1 MSSDLARPP
10 LRVDALRRALVAPH
24 GPYTA
29 LDVVAETGSTNA
41 ELAGAAR
48 AGAGDRTVLVA
59 EHQTAGRGRAG
70 RGWTAPPRSG
80 LALSVLLRP
89 QPVPQSRWGWLPLL
103 AGVALGE
110 VVAELCEVGAG
121 GVEVALKWPND
132 LLLGPQRRKAA
143 GVLAEVC
150 GDAVVLGIGCNVNL
164 QAHELP
170 VPQATSL
177 AIEGSGC
184 TDRDVL
190 LRELLRR
197 LDVLERNWRDARGDA
212 LASGLRDA
220 YRRCCGTLGQQVR
233 VELPAGQQ
241 LSGIATD
248 VDAEGRLVI
257 DDAGARQVLSAGDVT
272 HLRPV

>member
-1 MSSDLARPP
+1 MSSEPARPSMQ
-10 LRVDALRRALVAPH
+10 VEALRQALVAPH

-41 ELAGAAR
+41 ELAAAAR
-48 AGAGDRTVLVA
+48 AGAADRTVLVA

-70 RGWTAPPRSG
+70 RGWVAPPRSG

-89 QPVPQSRWGWLPLL
+89 QPVPQQRWGWLPLL

-110 VVAELCEVGAG
+110 VVAELC
-121 GVEVALKWPND
+121 GVQVAVKWPND

-143 GVLAEVC
+143 GILAEVC
-150 GDAVVLGIGCNVNL
+150 GDAVVLGIGLNVTL
-164 QAHELP
+164 PAGELP

-184 TDRDVL
+184 TDRNAL
-190 LRELLRR
+190 LAELLRR
-197 LDVLERNWRDARGDA
+197 LDLLERHWRDARGDA
-212 LASGLRDA
+212 VASGLRDA
-220 YRRCCGTLGQQVR
+220 YRRCCATLGRQVS
-233 VELPAGQQ
+233 VALPAGQQ
-241 LSGIATD
+241 LAGIAVD

-257 DDAGARQVLSAGDVT
+257 DAAGGRQALSAGDVT
-272 HLRPV
+272 HVRPE